1 MIKNDNFDWDEFE
14 GAIQFLK
21 AGISSLYFRD
31 VIKAATGYEIKPFN
45 TDSLKVIATIDNWL
59 KNNLIHL
66 SNFAQTN
73 YIGRANELG
82 NTIEEELRKNLSAIP
97 NLKCGK
103 PLLANGNLQ
112 STGYPDCLI
121 EIGEVKIYAD
131 VKTFQT
137 KTIDSTLRSFFYQP
151 TNKSKIHFNAPHI
164 IIGFET
170 ESLGG
175 DNKSPFKLVGYKLID
190 LYELKVKFKA
200 EFNAGNIEIYSLNQ
214 LP

>member
-1 MIKNDNFDWDEFE
+1 LINNDNFDWNEFE
-14 GAIQFLK
+14 DAIHFLK
-21 AGISSLYFRD
+21 SGISSLYFRD

-45 TDSLKVIATIDNWL
+45 EDSLKVITIIDNLL
-59 KNNLIHL
+59 KNNLNHL

-73 YIGRANELG
+73 YIGRANELVH
-82 NTIEEELRKNLSAIP
+82 TIEDELRKNLSAIP
-97 NLKCGK
+97 KLKCGK
-103 PLLANGNLQ
+103 PYLANGNLQ

-121 EIGEVKIYAD
+121 EMGKVKIYAD

-137 KTIDSTLRSFFYQP
+137 KTIESTLRSFFYQP

-200 EFNAGNIEIYSLNQ
+200 EFNAGNIEIYSLKK

>member
-21 AGISSLYFRD
+21 TGISSLYFRD

-66 SNFAQTN
+66 SNFAETN

-82 NTIEEELRKNLSAIP
+82 NTIEEELRKKLSAIP

-103 PLLANGNLQ
+103 PLLTNGNLQ

-121 EIGEVKIYAD
+121 EMGEVKIYAD

-200 EFNAGNIEIYSLNQ
+200 EFNAGNIEIYSLNK